1 MSKDN
6 INSKEKID
14 EFLSYLLELKEYNLL
29 KEYKFFV
36 AMLSD
41 ESITPKIFTNLN
53 GRELTDFE
61 MKNFINSLLG
71 IAMEYKNHPFHGW
84 LCVQNYINFVKK
96 HAREILEEN
105 GYFEES

>member
-14 EFLSYLLELKEYNLL
+14 QFLSYLLEL

-41 ESITPKIFTNLN
+41 ESITPKIFTNLD
-53 GRELTDFE
+53 GEGVADLE
-61 MKNFINSLLG
+61 IKIFINSLLR
-71 IAMEYKNHPFHGW
+71 IAREYKNNPFHGW
-84 LCVQNYINFVKK
+84 VCVQNYIELAKK
-96 HAREILEEN
+96 HAREMLEEN
-105 GYFEES
+105 GYFEE